1 MIISSLEI
9 IDELL
14 FRSWLFI
21 RVIND
26 VLDKLRDLFFRAA
39 FALTDDI
46 SMVHPLDKYRTVFD
60 YEIFETLL
68 AEQNLLFVKFLTLMN
83 SMSSSL

>member
-1 MIISSLEI
+1 MIISSLEK

-14 FRSWLFI
+14 FRRGLFI
-21 RVIND
+21 RLIND
-26 VLDKLRDLFFRAA
+26 VLDKLVDLFFRAA
-39 FALTDDI
+39 FGLTDDI

-68 AEQNLLFVKFLTLMN
+68 AE
-83 SMSSSL
+83 